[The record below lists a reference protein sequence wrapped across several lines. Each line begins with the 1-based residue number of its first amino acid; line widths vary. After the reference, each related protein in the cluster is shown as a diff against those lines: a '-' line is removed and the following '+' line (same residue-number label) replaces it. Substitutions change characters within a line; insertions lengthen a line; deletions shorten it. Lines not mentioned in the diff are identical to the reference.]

1 MYVLYV
7 YIFICI
13 QRIYIL
19 YVYIYIYIYIYAYRI
34 NTHLWTMWTLS
45 IRHPVESHPSP
56 GFIPVPAGGPCLVGQ
71 RQQPG
76 GGFPRVA
83 KGAGPKLSGLKAGG
97 YKACFRPKLGLR
109 IVSLR
114 SCPISYI

>member
-1 MYVLYV
+1 
-7 YIFICI
+7 
-13 QRIYIL
+13 
-19 YVYIYIYIYIYAYRI
+19 
-34 NTHLWTMWTLS
+34 MWTLS

-83 KGAGPKLSGLKAGG
+83 KGAGPKLSGPSLEDTSGMFSPKAG
-97 YKACFRPKLGLR
+97 P
-109 IVSLR
+109 
-114 SCPISYI
+114 

>member
-19 YVYIYIYIYIYAYRI
+19 YVYIYIYIYAYRI